1 MAGKVPNQVNFFTL
15 FFFHFIFYFIFF
27 KHFCTIF
34 FTKKIHSNIKYL
46 YFIFRILDENVDRVK
61 RANMMN
67 EINPKFV
74 LRNWMS
80 VLAYEKAELGDMSI
94 LQELE
99 LLLRNPYDDQSR
111 EMTDKWFRKTPSW
124 AERSVI
130 FKLKNYTS
138 M

>member
-1 MAGKVPNQVNFFTL
+1 M
-15 FFFHFIFYFIFF
+15 FIFF
-27 KHFCTIF
+27 
-34 FTKKIHSNIKYL
+34 
-46 YFIFRILDENVDRVK
+46 FRVLDENVDRVK
-61 RANMMN
+61 RAYMMN

-80 VLAYEKAELGDMSI
+80 VLAYEKAELGDMTV

-111 EMTDKWFRKTPSW
+111 EMTEKWFRKTPSW

-130 FKLKNYTS
+130 YKLKKYTS